1 MDRVDRRRFLKIAGL
16 AGAGAV
22 LAACS
27 SPTTPVPP
35 PSTSSVS
42 SGPPDWAALRSR
54 MSGQLVLAGED
65 GFAYQGFNPV
75 WDAQKPAAIAK
86 VTSAADVQACV
97 SAVRGRVAIAARSG
111 GHSYAGYSSPSGGL
125 QVDVR
130 GLAEVEMLPGDQV
143 RVGSGAALSA
153 VSSALVA
160 SGRCLPTGTCPSVG
174 VAGLTL
180 GGGIGVLS
188 RKYGLTCDH
197 LVSAK
202 VVTADGQLLAVS
214 ASEEPDLFWALR
226 GGGGGNFGIVTEF
239 VFSTLPAP
247 DVTVFSLA
255 YPAGAA
261 ADALGAWQ
269 TWLAQAPP
277 ELWSNVVVRG
287 GGQPSARIGG
297 CFVGGVG
304 ALASLL
310 NGLPAPESRFIQPQT
325 YAEAVQYFAGGP
337 ISRESAVA
345 SSRVA
350 REPVDASRAVELLAG
365 QSDETYLIFDG
376 LRGAVADVAPDAT
389 AFPHRTA
396 LANVQ
401 IYLKTPPE
409 SADEARTKL
418 AGIRDG
424 LGALTGDTG
433 YVNYI
438 DPQMPRWAEAYYG
451 GNLARLHSVASRYD
465 PDRVFAFAQS
475 VTPGQ

>member
-1 MDRVDRRRFLKIAGL
+1 
-16 AGAGAV
+16 
-22 LAACS
+22 
-27 SPTTPVPP
+27 
-35 PSTSSVS
+35 
-42 SGPPDWAALRSR
+42 

-75 WDAQKPAAIAK
+75 WDGQKPAAIAK

-97 SAVRGRVAIAARSG
+97 EAARGRVAIAARSG

-130 GLAEVEMLPGDQV
+130 GLAGVEVLPGGQV
-143 RVGSGAALSA
+143 RVGSGAALGDVA
-153 VSSALVA
+153 KTLVA
-160 SGRCLPTGTCPSVG
+160 SGQCLPTGTCPSVG

-197 LVSAK
+197 LVSAT
-202 VVTADGQLLAVS
+202 VVTADGRLLTAS
-214 ASEEPDLFWALR
+214 AQQEPDLFWALR

-239 VFSTLPAP
+239 VFGTVPAP
-247 DVTVFSLA
+247 EVTVFSLS

-261 ADALGAWQ
+261 ADVLGAWQ
-269 TWLAQAPP
+269 SWIAQAPD

-287 GGQPSARIGG
+287 GAQPSCRIGG
-297 CFVGGVG
+297 CFIGSVG
-304 ALASLL
+304 ALAALV
-310 NGLPAPESRFIQPQT
+310 NQLPAPVQRFIQPKS
-325 YAEAVQYFAGGP
+325 YAEATQYFAGGP
-337 ISRESAVA
+337 IDRESAVA
-345 SSRVA
+345 SSRIVRDPIGDPA
-350 REPVDASRAVELLAG
+350 KAVDLLAG

-376 LRGAVADVAPDAT
+376 LRGAVAAVAPDAT

-409 SADEARTKL
+409 AADEARTRL
-418 AGIRDG
+418 AAIRDG
-424 LGALTGDTG
+424 LGALVGDSG

-438 DPQMPRWAEAYYG
+438 DPQMPQWAQAYYG
-451 GNLARLHSVASRYD
+451 GNLARLKEVATKYD

-475 VTPGQ
+475 VSR